1 MSILQDKTIV
11 FGITGSIA
19 ASKAAELASLLAK
32 AGAQV
37 NVVMTEAAQKFI
49 SPVTLRAITHRPVAT
64 GMWEAPAHF
73 EIEHV
78 SLAEGAEVLL
88 IAPATANIIAKLAA
102 GLADDL
108 LSATALATKA
118 PIVIA
123 PAMNDNMYAHPAT
136 QENIAKLKAR
146 GLTFVDPG
154 FGRLASGKVGQG
166 RLAELEEI
174 LGVLSA
180 VLGRK
185 GDLAGWKTVI
195 TAGGTR
201 EPLDPVRYLGNR
213 SSGKMGHALAMAARD
228 RGAQVTL
235 ISAAEFAAPAGV
247 AVVRV
252 ETASQMQAAVSKAV
266 TGTDVLIMAAAV
278 ADYQA
283 EEIAAQKVKKSDAL
297 WRLELQ
303 RTPDILK
310 GAQGNF
316 LKIGFAAESED
327 VVINARCKLVEK
339 DLDLIV
345 ANDITEPGSGFGTD
359 TNRVTIIS
367 RGGVVETLPLLSKY
381 EVANRI
387 LDIVAKLGR
396 PSG

>member
-1 MSILQDKTIV
+1 MLFRS
-11 FGITGSIA
+11 
-19 ASKAAELASLLAK
+19 
-32 AGAQV
+32 
-37 NVVMTEAAQKFI
+37 
-49 SPVTLRAITHRPVAT
+49 
-64 GMWEAPAHF
+64 
-73 EIEHV
+73 
-78 SLAEGAEVLL
+78 
-88 IAPATANIIAKLAA
+88 
-102 GLADDL
+102 
-108 LSATALATKA
+108 
-118 PIVIA
+118 
-123 PAMNDNMYAHPAT
+123 
-136 QENIAKLKAR
+136 IAKLKAR
-146 GLTFVDPG
+146 GVTFVDPE

-228 RGAQVTL
+228 RGGQVTL

-247 AVVRV
+247 TVVRV

-266 TGTDVLIMAAAV
+266 TGADVLIMAAAV

-283 EEIAAQKVKKSDAL
+283 KEVAAQKVKKSEAL
-297 WRLELQ
+297 WHLELQ

-310 GAQGNF
+310 GAQGDF

-327 VVINARCKLVEK
+327 VVLNAQRKLVEK

-367 RGGVVETLPLLSKY
+367 RSGVVETLPLLSKY

-396 PSG
+396 PSGRT